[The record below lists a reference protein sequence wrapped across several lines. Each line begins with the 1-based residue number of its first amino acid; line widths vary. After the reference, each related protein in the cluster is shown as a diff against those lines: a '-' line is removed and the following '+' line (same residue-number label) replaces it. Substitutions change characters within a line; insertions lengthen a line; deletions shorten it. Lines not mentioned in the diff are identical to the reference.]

1 VLNRLQLLRNIG
13 QFDSVP
19 TGAQLPLLRNVL
31 IYAEN
36 GRGKTTLTAILRSLR
51 NGDPVS
57 VLERRRLSAANPPH
71 VVIDCAGSPPAA
83 MFQNGAWNR
92 TYPQIEI
99 FDDQFVDEN
108 VCSGLDVASEH
119 RQNLHELILGAQG
132 VALHSRVTAA
142 VEAIENVNGR
152 IRNASNAIPATE
164 RNGLTVD
171 DFCNLPE
178 RADIDDA
185 ILAEERL
192 LAASRQSE
200 TIRTTATFD
209 SFRLPEI
216 DIERIE
222 TILGR
227 DLAALEMGALARVQE
242 HISTIGPGGEQWIA
256 TGMGFVSET
265 ERSDCPFCAQ
275 PLNTSPVIQS
285 YRGYFS
291 EEYGRLKSEIAELL
305 RLLER
310 QHGGNGRAA
319 FERSVRVAQERKQFW
334 QEFIPAPEFAFDT
347 VALANSWQMAY
358 DLVQALVERKQA
370 APLEA
375 IALPD
380 EAVRS
385 IRNHAENAQMLR
397 DLDAQITEANTQVA
411 LVRERL
417 GTADRRAIESNLARL
432 RATRSRHNAVMTPLC
447 AEYLAARSSKETV
460 ENERDAAKAALDQY
474 RNTVFPGYQTAIN
487 LYLGRLNVGFR
498 VDRVVSTDTRGGP
511 TCNYSLVV
519 NNTHV
524 PVAGA
529 AGQNNGPSFR
539 TALSAGDRNTLA
551 LAFFFAALDQNPNLA
566 QSVVV
571 IDDPLSSLDDHR
583 ILATT
588 QELRRLGQ
596 RIAQLVVLSHSKPFL
611 CRLWEGMDRQARTAL
626 KIERDGTG
634 STLSAWSVDAD
645 SITEHDRRHIL
656 LTDYLANGPR
666 GNEREVARSL
676 RPHMEAYL
684 RVASPQHFPP
694 GTMLG
699 PFHALCE
706 TRYGLINQ
714 ILNRQD
720 MNELLDIK
728 EFANRYHHETN
739 AVWETEIINDAELSS
754 FVNKTLAFTRA

>member
-1 VLNRLQLLRNIG
+1 
-13 QFDSVP
+13 
-19 TGAQLPLLRNVL
+19 
-31 IYAEN
+31 
-36 GRGKTTLTAILRSLR
+36 
-51 NGDPVS
+51 
-57 VLERRRLSAANPPH
+57 
-71 VVIDCAGSPPAA
+71 

-171 DFCNLPE
+171 DFCNLPN
-178 RADIDDA
+178 RADIEDA
-185 ILAEERL
+185 IVAEERL
-192 LAASRQSE
+192 FAASRQSE
-200 TIRTTATFD
+200 AIRTTATFD
-209 SFRLPEI
+209 SLRLPEI

-222 TILGR
+222 TVLGR
-227 DLAALEMGALARVQE
+227 DLAALETGALARVQE
-242 HISTIGPGGEQWIA
+242 RIATLGARGEQWIA
-256 TGMGFVSET
+256 AGMGFVSET
-265 ERSDCPFCAQ
+265 GREDCPFCAQ
-275 PLNTSPVIQS
+275 PLSTSPVIES

-291 EEYGRLKSEIAELL
+291 EEYGRLKGEIAELL

-310 QHGGNGRAA
+310 QHGGDARAA

-334 QEFIPAPEFAFDT
+334 QEFIPTPEFGFDT
-347 VALANSWQMAY
+347 VALANTWRTAY
-358 DLVQALVERKQA
+358 DQMLTLVERKQA
-370 APLEA
+370 APLEP
-375 IALPD
+375 IALPED
-380 EAVRS
+380 VGRLVRDHAV
-385 IRNHAENAQMLR
+385 NAQMLR
-397 DLDAQITEANTQVA
+397 DFDTQITEADAQIA

-432 RATRSRHNAVMTPLC
+432 RATRSRHSGAMTPLC
-447 AEYLAARSSKETV
+447 AEYIAAKAAKETA

-487 LYLGRLNVGFR
+487 LYLGRLNAGFR

-511 TCNYSLVV
+511 TCNYSLLV

-524 PVAGA
+524 PVAGN

-596 RIAQLVVLSHSKPFL
+596 TCCSVIDSVAQQAISLPSLGRHGPTSQNRAQDRTRWYGFNALRMVSR
-611 CRLWEGMDRQARTAL
+611 CRQHH
-626 KIERDGTG
+626 GT
-634 STLSAWSVDAD
+634 
-645 SITEHDRRHIL
+645 
-656 LTDYLANGPR
+656 
-666 GNEREVARSL
+666 
-676 RPHMEAYL
+676 
-684 RVASPQHFPP
+684 
-694 GTMLG
+694 
-699 PFHALCE
+699 
-706 TRYGLINQ
+706 
-714 ILNRQD
+714 
-720 MNELLDIK
+720 
-728 EFANRYHHETN
+728 
-739 AVWETEIINDAELSS
+739 
-754 FVNKTLAFTRA
+754 

>member
-1 VLNRLQLLRNIG
+1 
-13 QFDSVP
+13 
-19 TGAQLPLLRNVL
+19 
-31 IYAEN
+31 
-36 GRGKTTLTAILRSLR
+36 
-51 NGDPVS
+51 
-57 VLERRRLSAANPPH
+57 
-71 VVIDCAGSPPAA
+71 

-92 TYPQIEI
+92 TYSQIEI

-164 RNGLTVD
+164 RNGFTVD
-171 DFCNLPE
+171 DFFNLPDRTDVE
-178 RADIDDA
+178 DA

-192 LAASRQSE
+192 FAASRQSE
-200 TIRTTATFD
+200 TIGTTATFD

-222 TILGR
+222 RVLSR
-227 DLAALEMGALARVQE
+227 DLAALETGALARVQE
-242 HISTIGPGGEQWIA
+242 HISTLGSGGEQWIA
-256 TGMGFVSET
+256 EGMGFVSESGR
-265 ERSDCPFCAQ
+265 EDCPFCAQ
-275 PLNTSPVIQS
+275 PLNSSPVIES

-310 QHGGNGRAA
+310 QHGGDGRAA

-334 QEFIPAPEFAFDT
+334 QEFIPTPEFGFDT
-347 VALANSWQMAY
+347 IALANAWRTAY
-358 DLVQALVERKQA
+358 EQVRTLIEGKQA
-370 APLEA
+370 APLEP
-375 IALPD
+375 IALPED
-380 EAVRS
+380 IAQR
-385 IRNHAENAQMLR
+385 IGDHAGNAQMLR
-397 DLDAQITEANTQVA
+397 DFDTQISEANIQIA

-417 GTADRRAIESNLARL
+417 GTVDRRAIELNLARL
-432 RATRSRHNAVMTPLC
+432 RATRSRHSAAMTPLC
-447 AEYLAARSSKETV
+447 TEHIAAKAAKETA
-460 ENERDAAKAALDQY
+460 ENERDAAKTALDQY

-487 LYLGRLNVGFR
+487 LYLGRLNAGFR
-498 VDRVVSTDTRGGP
+498 VDRVVSADTRGGP
-511 TCNYSLVV
+511 TCNYSLIV
-519 NNTHV
+519 NNTHI
-524 PVAGA
+524 PVTGN
-529 AGQNNGPSFR
+529 AGQNNAPSFR

-596 RIAQLVVLSHSKPFL
+596 RVAQLVILSHSKPFL
-611 CRLWEGMDRQARTAL
+611 CRIWEGMDRQARTAL

-634 STLSAWSVDAD
+634 STLCVWSVDAD

-656 LTDYLANGPR
+656 LTEYLTNGPR

-676 RPHMEAYL
+676 RPHVEAYL
-684 RVASPQHFPP
+684 RVACPQYFPP

-706 TRYGLINQ
+706 ARYGLTNQ
-714 ILNRQD
+714 ILDRQD
-720 MNELLDIK
+720 MDELLDIK
-728 EFANRYHHETN
+728 EFANRYHHDTN
-739 AVWETEIINDAELSS
+739 PVWETETINDAELSR
-754 FVNKTLAFTRA
+754 FVNRTLAFTGA

>member
-1 VLNRLQLLRNIG
+1 MLNRLQLLRNIG

-19 TGAQLPLLRNVL
+19 AGAQIPLLRNVL

-51 NGDPVS
+51 SGDPVS

-71 VVIDCAGSPPAA
+71 VVIDCTGGPPAA

-92 TYPQIEI
+92 TFPHMEI

-108 VCSGLDVASEH
+108 VCSGLDVASAH

-142 VEAIENVNGR
+142 VEAIETVNGR
-152 IRNASNAIPATE
+152 IRNAGNAIPANE

-171 DFCNLPE
+171 DFCNLPN
-178 RADIDDA
+178 RADIEDA

-192 LAASRQSE
+192 FAASRQSE
-200 TIRTTATFD
+200 SIRATALFEPL
-209 SFRLPEI
+209 RLPEI
-216 DIERIE
+216 DIEKIE
-222 TILGR
+222 AVLGR
-227 DLAALEMGALARVQE
+227 DLAALETGALARVQE
-242 HISTIGPGGEQWIA
+242 RIITLGPRGEQWIA

-265 ERSDCPFCAQ
+265 GLDDCPFCAQ
-275 PLNTSPVIQS
+275 PLTTSPVIES

-291 EEYGRLKSEIAELL
+291 EEYARLKGEIAELL

-310 QHGGNGRAA
+310 QHGGDARAA

-334 QEFIPAPEFAFDT
+334 QEFISTPEFGFET
-347 VALANSWQMAY
+347 VAFANTWRTTY
-358 DLVQALVERKQA
+358 DQVRTLVERKQA
-370 APLEA
+370 APLEPV
-375 IALPD
+375 ALPED
-380 EAVRS
+380 LRQSVRDHS
-385 IRNHAENAQMLR
+385 TNAQVLH
-397 DLDAQITEANTQVA
+397 DLNPQMTEANAQIA

-417 GTADRRAIESNLARL
+417 GTADRRAIETNLARL
-432 RATRSRHNAVMTPLC
+432 RATRSRHSQAMIPLC
-447 AEYLAARSSKETV
+447 AEYIAAKATKETA

-487 LYLGRLNVGFR
+487 LYLGRLNAGFR

-519 NNTHV
+519 NNTQV
-524 PVAGA
+524 PVAGNA
-529 AGQNNGPSFR
+529 QNNGPSFR

-596 RIAQLVVLSHSKPFL
+596 RAAQLVVLSHNKPFL
-611 CRLWEGMDRQARTAL
+611 CRLWEGMDRQVRTAL
-626 KIERDGTG
+626 KIERDGAG
-634 STLSAWSVDAD
+634 STLSVWSVDAD
-645 SITEHDRRHIL
+645 SITEHDHRHVL
-656 LTDYLANGPR
+656 LTEYLMNGPR

-676 RPHMEAYL
+676 RPHLEAYL
-684 RVASPQHFPP
+684 RVTCPEDFPP

-699 PFHALCE
+699 HFHGVCQA
-706 TRYGLINQ
+706 RYGLVNQ
-714 ILNRQD
+714 ILDRPQID
-720 MNELLDIK
+720 ELHDIK
-728 EFANRYHHETN
+728 EFANRYHHEN
-739 AVWETEIINDAELSS
+739 PAWETEIINDAELAG
-754 FVNKTLAFTRA
+754 FVNRTLAFTRA